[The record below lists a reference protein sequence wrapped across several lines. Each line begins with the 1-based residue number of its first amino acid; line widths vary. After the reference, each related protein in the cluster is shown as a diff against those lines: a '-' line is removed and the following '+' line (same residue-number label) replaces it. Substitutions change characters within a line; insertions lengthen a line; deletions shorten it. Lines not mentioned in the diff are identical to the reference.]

1 MDLFAPRHLLIILV
15 IVLLVFGAKKL
26 RTIGSDLGAAVKGFK
41 KGMADGES
49 ETPETPP
56 VAAKQIPTEQ
66 RPDADFAEAS
76 KPRPAA
82 AAPAT
87 ERKTDHVA

>member
-41 KGMADGES
+41 KGMADGEN
-49 ETPETPP
+49 ETPESTA
-56 VAAKQIPTEQ
+56 AAKQIPVDQ
-66 RPDADFAEAS
+66 RPDAEFAETA
-76 KPRPAA
+76 KARPAA
-82 AAPAT
+82 TGPAT